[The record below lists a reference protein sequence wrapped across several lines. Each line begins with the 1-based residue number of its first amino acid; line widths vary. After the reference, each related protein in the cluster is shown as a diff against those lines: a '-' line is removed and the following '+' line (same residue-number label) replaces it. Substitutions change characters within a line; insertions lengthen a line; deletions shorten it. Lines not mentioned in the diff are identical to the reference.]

1 MAIGLPE
8 LFLLIGVCIVIVGV
22 SIMYLIDKLNKVS
35 IFENTECTFNKPN
48 KEDDMD
54 WSYVACGR
62 PKKLYEKYKQETL
75 DKYKGSSIYD
85 DNNDIYNSGIR

>member
-22 SIMYLIDKLNKVS
+22 SVMYLIDKLNKVS
-35 IFENTECTFNKPN
+35 IFNKSN
-48 KEDDMD
+48 EDDDTD

-62 PKKLYEKYKQETL
+62 PKKLYEKYKKETL
-75 DKYKGSSIYD
+75 DKYKEPSVYD
-85 DNNDIYNSGIR
+85 DDSIFHNGIR